1 MGSTSGFQTGGRG
14 VTGGVTGGPQGYY
27 ECFFHCQVQPAD
39 ALIFIFILKQF
50 FIVGIDRF
58 GTGLAIKFKNSQ
70 RKSSPHQLK
79 KLMEFSTR
87 C

>member
-1 MGSTSGFQTGGRG
+1 MGSRSDFQTGGRG
-14 VTGGVTGGPQGYY
+14 VTGGVTGRPPGSY
-27 ECFFHCQVQPAD
+27 ECFFQQRM
-39 ALIFIFILKQF
+39 ALISIFIFKQF

-58 GTGLAIKFKNSQ
+58 VTGLAIKFQNSQ
-70 RKSSPHQLK
+70 CKSSLHQLK